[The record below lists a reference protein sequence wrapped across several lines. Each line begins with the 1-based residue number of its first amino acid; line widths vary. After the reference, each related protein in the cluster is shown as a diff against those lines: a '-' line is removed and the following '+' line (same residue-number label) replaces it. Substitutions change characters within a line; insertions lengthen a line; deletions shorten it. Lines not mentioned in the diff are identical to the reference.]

1 MNKSNR
7 WPAVLAASMM
17 VIAGFQCSHPEPPA
31 GEKTA
36 AAVDRSEVR
45 PGPGGPGRGGGARR
59 GAGPAWAQ
67 RGPLRLSTEEV
78 AGLEVKT
85 ALVETRPMTDSLQAM
100 GKVFAHQMR
109 KAVVSYPFPARLSRI
124 HVRPGDWVKA
134 GQPLVS
140 LQSEAVGEA
149 KSAYL
154 KAQADQELARTR
166 HEREKRLFDQ
176 GAGAGKNLQTA
187 EAEWK
192 VAMAALEAAEKKLH
206 LLGFNED
213 QVRAAAGQH
222 EINPDI
228 TLLAPING
236 KVMANLAVLGGMV
249 DQSTEILTLL
259 DPSLLCVDAEI
270 YERDLSRLK
279 LGLGVEVTVP
289 AYAGLVFRG
298 TLKYIGEVLN
308 EETRTI
314 TIRTEVPNAGDRLK
328 PGMFARVRILLGGD
342 AEALVI
348 PASAVLEEGEDRIVF
363 VLRAGEYRPQA
374 VRTGV
379 RVDGHIEIREGLAK
393 GDVVVSEGSFLLK
406 GKLQDDALKGAHIH

>member
-1 MNKSNR
+1 
-7 WPAVLAASMM
+7 LE
-17 VIAGFQCSHPEPPA
+17 I
-31 GEKTA
+31 KT
-36 AAVDRSEVR
+36 V
-45 PGPGGPGRGGGARR
+45 
-59 GAGPAWAQ
+59 
-67 RGPLRLSTEEV
+67 
-78 AGLEVKT
+78 
-85 ALVETRPMTDSLQAM
+85 LVETRPMNESLQAM

-124 HVRPGDWVKA
+124 HVRPGDWVTA
-134 GQPLVS
+134 GQPLVA

-154 KAQADQELARTR
+154 KAQADRELARTR
-166 HEREKRLFDQ
+166 QEREKRLFDQ
-176 GAGAGKNLQTA
+176 GAGAGKNLQAA

-192 VAMAALEAAEKKLH
+192 VALAALEAAEKKLH
-206 LLGFNED
+206 LLGFTED

-222 EINPDI
+222 EISPDI
-228 TLLAPING
+228 TLLAPISG
-236 KVMANLAVLGGMV
+236 KVMANMAVLGGMV
-249 DQSTEILTLL
+249 DPSSEILTLL

-289 AYAGLVFRG
+289 AYTGLVFRG

-314 TIRTEVPNAGDRLK
+314 TVRTEVSNTGDKLK
-328 PGMFARVRILLGGD
+328 PGMFASVRILLGGD
-342 AEALVI
+342 AEALVV
-348 PASAVLEEGEDRIVF
+348 PASAVLEEGDDRIVF
-363 VLRAGEYRPQA
+363 VLRAGDYHPQP

-379 RVDGHIEIREGLAK
+379 RIDGHIEIREGLAK
-393 GDVVVSEGSFLLK
+393 GDVIVSEGSFLLK